1 MHDFCRD
8 KRIVVTGGAGF
19 LGQAV
24 IAKLLERGA
33 AREQVIIP
41 RSREFDLRHRDAAES
56 VVKGCNMVIHLAAS
70 VGGISFNK
78 TYPSRVFYDNTAM
91 ALHLIDAAQKAGV
104 EKFIGVG
111 SIIEYPEH
119 AILPLREEYLWDG
132 YPDAANS
139 AYALAKRC
147 MLAQSQF
154 YRREFGFNA
163 IHLMPVKL
171 YGPGMRVDPENV
183 QVVASLI
190 RKIVEAQKSR
200 RNFIEVWGSGKAT
213 REFLYVEDAAEAI
226 VLAAERY
233 NGEEPVNIGSG
244 QETTIKELAEMLC
257 SLLDFNGDIVWNAAM
272 PEGQLRSV
280 CDTSRAKELFQFSA
294 KTSLKDGLRRTVG
307 WYKENYLK

>member
-1 MHDFCRD
+1 MRDFWRD
-8 KRIVVTGGAGF
+8 RRIVVTGGAGF

-24 IAKLLERGA
+24 LVKLLERGV
-33 AREQVIIP
+33 ARGQVIIP
-41 RSREFDLRHRDAAES
+41 RSREFDLRRCDAAAS
-56 VVKGCNMVIHLAAS
+56 AVKGCNMVIHLAAS

-78 TYPSRVFYDNTAM
+78 TYPGRVFYDNTAM
-91 ALHLIDAAQKAGV
+91 ALHLIDAAHKAGV

-111 SIIEYPEH
+111 SIVEYPEH
-119 AILPLREEYLWDG
+119 AILPLREEHLWDG

-139 AYALAKRC
+139 AYAFAKRC

-171 YGPGMRVDPENV
+171 YGPGMRVDPENA
-183 QVVASLI
+183 QVIASLI
-190 RKIVEAQKSR
+190 RKIIEAQKR
-200 RNFIEVWGSGKAT
+200 GRDFIEVWGSGKAT

-233 NGEEPVNIGSG
+233 NGEEPVNVGSG
-244 QETTIKELAEMLC
+244 QETTIKELAETLC
-257 SLLDFNGDIVWNAAM
+257 SLLDFKGDIIWNAAM

-280 CDTSRAKELFQFSA
+280 CDTSRAKELFRFLA